1 MNFQNLKEVQMGTG
15 RLDVDMWINDLIDND
30 LIDIIDMANID
41 SIQNLQ
47 LYGQYYHNKTN
58 NLYVITGFCKVKD
71 QTTRQ
76 WNDGVVYSP
85 VFADKSGQK
94 ATYIR
99 TVADFIN
106 NFRNA

>member
-1 MNFQNLKEVQMGTG
+1 
-15 RLDVDMWINDLIDND
+15 MWIDDLIDND
-30 LIDIIDMANID
+30 LVDIISMANID
-41 SIQNLQ
+41 SIQNLQLYGQYYQ

-99 TVADFIN
+99 TVSDFIN